1 MKPLYRS
8 VEPFVFGKNGVILT
22 KEDARKVLKDNSY
35 YFFVAGFMLLV
46 AFILIAISGR
56 KISSSAISIPLFG
69 IFWLAIGYSIRKFGS
84 RIASLLALITCCN
97 VILTRA
103 WEGDIGGLFF
113 LSFIFL
119 AASYRSTKASFVYQ
133 KK

>member
-1 MKPLYRS
+1 MKALSRPI
-8 VEPFVFGKNGVILT
+8 EPFVFGKNGVILT

-35 YFFVAGFMLLV
+35 YFFVAGFMLFA

-56 KISSSAISIPLFG
+56 RMSSSVILIPLFG
-69 IFWLAIGYSIRKFGS
+69 IFWLAIGYSIRKFRS
-84 RIASLLALITCCN
+84 RVASLLALITCCN
-97 VILTRA
+97 VILTRT

-113 LSFIFL
+113 LSFIVL
-119 AASYRSTKASFVYQ
+119 AASYRSIRASFVYH